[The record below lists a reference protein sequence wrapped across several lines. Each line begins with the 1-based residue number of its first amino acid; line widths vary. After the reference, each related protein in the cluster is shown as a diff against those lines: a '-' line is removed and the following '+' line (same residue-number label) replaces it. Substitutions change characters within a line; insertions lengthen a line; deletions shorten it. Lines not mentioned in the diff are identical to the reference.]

1 MIIAGYESST
11 LSGSTPITLVTT
23 LTHIM
28 LGDERIAT
36 FQTQTDDTPRTSDDD
51 KLVYH
56 ISDYLNSSSLDL
68 SITGSLLQATD
79 YLPFGQS
86 NTYEV
91 TSKRVKGKK

>member
-11 LSGSTPITLVTT
+11 LSDSTPITLVTT

-28 LGDERIAT
+28 LGDEKIAT
-36 FQTQTDDTPRTSDDD
+36 FQSQTDDTPRTSDDD

-68 SITGSLLQATD
+68 SSTGVLVQAVD
-79 YLPFGQS
+79 YLPFGKENVYEVS
-86 NTYEV
+86 NT
-91 TSKRVKGKK
+91 RVK